1 MLVKRLKSD
10 DDLLDLTET
19 RYKQIKDLFQ
29 TFSIEDISKIIGLLI
44 DMFKDLKTVKE
55 KEEKE
60 MQFWEEEIKKIK
72 EEIEKIDSNIFSKT
86 G

>member
-1 MLVKRLKSD
+1 
-10 DDLLDLTET
+10 
-19 RYKQIKDLFQ
+19 
-29 TFSIEDISKIIGLLI
+29 
-44 DMFKDLKTVKE
+44 MFEDLKRVKE

-60 MQFWEEEIKKIK
+60 LGFWEEEIKKIK

>member
-1 MLVKRLKSD
+1 
-10 DDLLDLTET
+10 
-19 RYKQIKDLFQ
+19 
-29 TFSIEDISKIIGLLI
+29 
-44 DMFKDLKTVKE
+44 MFEDLKTVKE